1 MTVGRMGKIF
11 NKALN
16 KKAIMNEEGINIV
29 ELNKEIVLKK
39 NKIKYKQN
47 GDIEANMVGNVL
59 VHFLANIDQFIK
71 ADKENKQKM
80 LLESAIPLLSLAG
93 KKLLGQFQFLKMQF

>member
-1 MTVGRMGKIF
+1 MSKLF

-29 ELNKEIVLKK
+29 ELNKKIVLKK

-59 VHFLANIDQFIK
+59 VHFLANID
-71 ADKENKQKM
+71 
-80 LLESAIPLLSLAG
+80 
-93 KKLLGQFQFLKMQF
+93 